1 MHLEKERDFDTC
13 ERREKEKKS
22 LLDSINKMFAYSLE
36 ILWRWKQILGEGCSR
51 DMLC

>member
-36 ILWRWKQILGEGCSR
+36 IL
-51 DMLC
+51 

>member
-1 MHLEKERDFDTC
+1 
-13 ERREKEKKS
+13 
-22 LLDSINKMFAYSLE
+22 MFAYSLE